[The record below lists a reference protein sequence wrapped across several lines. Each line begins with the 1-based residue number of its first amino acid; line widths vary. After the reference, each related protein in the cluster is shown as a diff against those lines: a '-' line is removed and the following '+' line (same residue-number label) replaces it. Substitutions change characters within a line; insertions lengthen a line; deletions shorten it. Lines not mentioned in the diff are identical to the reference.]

1 MLPLTKVRMKLL
13 KSKESLCYYCV
24 YILIMLIFFFLMSH
38 ANISRKN
45 IPMKIY
51 SNTIL
56 SNVNLLSIDN
66 YSKLQTYLKRTS
78 LIVNDA
84 DIGEK
89 LRKFI
94 KNKLDVNVDLNNNTM
109 ENQIKLDYNK
119 DEDSFKFSYLIKDKN
134 YGEQIYP
141 FKNSLLSASE
151 AEDLFISINPKNFTE
166 FYRNN
171 SEQIQNFVL
180 YQSLLSNFMISQ
192 KSNITQNK
200 NLKLQ
205 FGFNSYPPSV
215 ETSDKF
221 FLNFVV
227 FYLNMEFFYGSFL
240 FAIQLSLEK
249 KFKIDVMLN
258 GLGISKTINFLSS
271 FAIFFNI
278 FKNAFLLISTEGG
291 YVLNPN

>member
-1 MLPLTKVRMKLL
+1 MLTLTKVRMKLL
-13 KSKESLCYYCV
+13 KSKDSLCYYCV
-24 YILIMLIFFFLMSH
+24 YILIMLIFLFLMSH

-119 DEDSFKFSYLIKDKN
+119 DDDSYKFLYFVKDKN
-134 YGEQIYP
+134 YNKQIYP

-151 AEDLFISINPKNFTE
+151 AEDLFISIDPGNLHELYKE
-166 FYRNN
+166 N
-171 SEQIQNFVL
+171 SEQIKNFIL
-180 YQSLLSNFMISQ
+180 YQSLLSNFMINR
-192 KSNITQNK
+192 KSNITQKK
-200 NLKLQ
+200 NITFQ
-205 FGFNSYPPSV
+205 FGFNSYPPSI
-215 ETSDKF
+215 EMSDKT
-221 FLNFVV
+221 FLYIIV
-227 FYLNMEFFYGSFL
+227 FY
-240 FAIQLSLEK
+240 
-249 KFKIDVMLN
+249 
-258 GLGISKTINFLSS
+258 INFRFLYFS
-271 FAIFFNI
+271 NI
-278 FKNAFLLISTEGG
+278 FQILLFSE
-291 YVLNPN
+291 NN

>member
-13 KSKESLCYYCV
+13 KSKDSLCFYCV

-56 SNVNLLSIDN
+56 SDVNLLSIDN

-94 KNKLDVNVDLNNNTM
+94 KNKTLVNVDLNNNTM

-119 DEDSFKFSYLIKDKN
+119 DKDSYKFLYFIKD
-134 YGEQIYP
+134 
-141 FKNSLLSASE
+141 
-151 AEDLFISINPKNFTE
+151 
-166 FYRNN
+166 RN
-171 SEQIQNFVL
+171 
-180 YQSLLSNFMISQ
+180 
-192 KSNITQNK
+192 
-200 NLKLQ
+200 
-205 FGFNSYPPSV
+205 
-215 ETSDKF
+215 
-221 FLNFVV
+221 
-227 FYLNMEFFYGSFL
+227 
-240 FAIQLSLEK
+240 
-249 KFKIDVMLN
+249 
-258 GLGISKTINFLSS
+258 
-271 FAIFFNI
+271 
-278 FKNAFLLISTEGG
+278 
-291 YVLNPN
+291 